1 MRGECMKNTKDTKQK
16 NPVILRQLLTPI
28 VIIIV
33 LLALVLEGL
42 MGGIFY
48 VNYQNRVI
56 RGSQEQT
63 ALMADTVSAFLSEA
77 YGLTEE
83 LATNPSILSMDTAV
97 QTPILSDCA
106 SRNSYLELLYVQDV
120 TGMQTGRS
128 GGELANRSDRWWFK
142 QVTAD
147 KKPFISKSYYSV
159 NTGSPCA
166 SIFYPMY
173 KDGAFTGV
181 FATDIK
187 LGSLV
192 EKVTEFSNKEK
203 DEVVFIIDGE
213 GTVVAHPDTN
223 YVSELYNYKTNTHT
237 VSVKDSAGN
246 PKKDAEGNIVEEQQ
260 PLTVSD
266 SFSKMIGA
274 VMGGAKGN
282 RMVTVDGKDYY
293 ASYAPVVLDGESDS
307 WSVVS
312 LQRRANLMMPLYW
325 AMGITIVI
333 SLLTLGLAIVL
344 IRASAKRITD
354 PLSRLTEIIRIASEG
369 DFSVKAE
376 VQNENTEIGALAGS
390 FNHMTDKVARVLG
403 ETMRLLQDVK
413 GSASTLAEI
422 SESTE
427 TMANDMDQISL
438 GAQTQSQDTREVADL
453 TAKLQECTESLQQMS
468 TQIKEQT
475 RETRGLSE
483 NGLSSV
489 HSLKKKSEDSLEAM
503 KNSYDM
509 VLALNESS
517 RKIGTIVEEI
527 NSISSQTELL
537 ALNAS
542 IEAARAGEAGKGFA
556 VVATE
561 VSTLAANSGNATHSI
576 SQIVADLQNE
586 IKEIVN
592 LIDGIKNTFEEQM
605 VSVGEV
611 EEAFSRFKE
620 ASDAS
625 LGAIENV
632 SGLIDTASEVNQKVV
647 ASIDSIHEIS
657 TETEENARSTAERV
671 SRQTDDI
678 RSIAKKV
685 ENMNQASALLEEEMS
700 RFKI

>member
-1 MRGECMKNTKDTKQK
+1 VRGECMKNTKDTKQK

-453 TAKLQECTESLQQMS
+453 TAKLQECTESLQQ
-468 TQIKEQT
+468 
-475 RETRGLSE
+475 
-483 NGLSSV
+483 
-489 HSLKKKSEDSLEAM
+489 
-503 KNSYDM
+503 
-509 VLALNESS
+509 
-517 RKIGTIVEEI
+517 
-527 NSISSQTELL
+527 
-537 ALNAS
+537 
-542 IEAARAGEAGKGFA
+542 
-556 VVATE
+556 
-561 VSTLAANSGNATHSI
+561 
-576 SQIVADLQNE
+576 
-586 IKEIVN
+586 
-592 LIDGIKNTFEEQM
+592 
-605 VSVGEV
+605 
-611 EEAFSRFKE
+611 
-620 ASDAS
+620 
-625 LGAIENV
+625 
-632 SGLIDTASEVNQKVV
+632 
-647 ASIDSIHEIS
+647 
-657 TETEENARSTAERV
+657 
-671 SRQTDDI
+671 
-678 RSIAKKV
+678 
-685 ENMNQASALLEEEMS
+685 
-700 RFKI
+700 

>member
-1 MRGECMKNTKDTKQK
+1 VRGECMKNTKDTKQK